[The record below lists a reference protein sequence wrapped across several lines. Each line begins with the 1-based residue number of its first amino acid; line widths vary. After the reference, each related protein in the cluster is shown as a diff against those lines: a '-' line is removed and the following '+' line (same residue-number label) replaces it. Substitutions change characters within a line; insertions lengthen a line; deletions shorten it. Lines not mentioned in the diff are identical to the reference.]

1 MMFKQ
6 QRRELDIERDY
17 IFPVCLGVWVFVS
30 MSMSTHES
38 LIESILIGF
47 FLALFGCFVR
57 RIYLHLESKKEF
69 AVNSMIIIE
78 NSREHFFNVTHHS
91 IKAKRVRPKLRLIK
105 NAAA

>member
-1 MMFKQ
+1 MFKQ
-6 QRRELDIERDY
+6 QRELDIERDY

-30 MSMSTHES
+30 MSMSTKDS

-69 AVNSMIIIE
+69 TVNSRLII

-91 IKAKRVRPKLRLIK
+91 IKAKRVKPKLRLIK
-105 NAAA
+105 NAA